1 LRVLI
6 VDDDPD
12 ILEIVRSSCVRES
25 IEVVTAQ
32 TAEDFWDAIERD
44 TPDVLVLD
52 IMLPDA
58 SGLDMI
64 KEIRRRYRALPVI
77 FLTARKA
84 DIDMILGLELGADD
98 YVTKPFNPRALIA
111 RIKAVSRRVKPSSD
125 SVKVGHAIIDM
136 KSYSISRDGIKE
148 ELTRREFELLR
159 VLIENPG
166 RVFTRDELLDK
177 VWGIDFSGD
186 FRTVDVHV
194 SKLRDKV
201 GDEYIRTVRG
211 VGYKY
216 VPGETD

>member
-1 LRVLI
+1 MRVLI

-12 ILEIVRSSCVRES
+12 ILEIVRSSCVKES

-125 SVKVGHAIIDM
+125 SVRVGHAIIDM

-177 VWGIDFSGD
+177 VWGIDFLGD

>member
-1 LRVLI
+1 MRVLI

>member
-1 LRVLI
+1 MRVLI

-12 ILEIVRSSCVRES
+12 ILEIVRSSCVKES

>member
-12 ILEIVRSSCVRES
+12 ILEIVRSSCVKES

>member
-12 ILEIVRSSCVRES
+12 ILEIVRSSCIRES
-25 IEVVTAQ
+25 IEVGTAQ
-32 TAEDFWDAIERD
+32 TAEEFWNAIEREV
-44 TPDVLVLD
+44 PDVLVLD

-64 KEIRRRYRALPVI
+64 KEIRRRYRGLPVI

-98 YVTKPFNPRALIA
+98 YVTKPFNPRTLIA

-125 SVKVGHAIIDM
+125 AVKVGHAVVDM
-136 KSYSISRDGIKE
+136 KAYSISRDGIRE

-201 GDEYIRTVRG
+201 GDEYIKTVRG